1 MSEFMNQWK
10 AALDHAQMT
19 GQPVTIYKQNHML
32 DVPRPVARTMHPA
45 FMGTKPP
52 KHDPVRDG
60 K

>member
-1 MSEFMNQWK
+1 MSNFMNEWK
-10 AALDHAQMT
+10 AALAEAQEA

-32 DVPRPVARTMHPA
+32 DKPRPVARTMHPA
-45 FMGTKPP
+45 FMGAKPP